1 MEPWSGLCCIGAV
14 ALYLLSRRTA
24 RDVDFLKSV
33 TRVDQL
39 KDLAESAVLPS
50 IVAVSGTV
58 GSETPIK
65 CEHSGIL
72 SVFLQETAEQQFL
85 KRNWKFSWVQDTALM
100 LPVCKEVPWFLDDGT
115 GRVIVEG
122 ARSGIGF
129 ALTVGGEV
137 FEKPEASSLV
147 RGTLDFLRGLEMLGI
162 RRIERVLPV
171 GTRLT
176 VVGQTIKDGVG
187 DVRIQKPDQGP
198 FYVSPIPL
206 DHLISKV
213 GKWRFKK
220 ASMGLAIVGVIL
232 ISKPV
237 IKYTRFDVDDV
248 CEVYCEWSC
257 RDGIFYCERAY
268 YYKRI
273 LLLLLYSRILVRTGD
288 FLERRQ
294 QRLLKKRYK
303 LAAPKREERVT
314 NGDEHDRCVVCLERK
329 CDAAFVP
336 CGHMCCCLTCAL
348 KLLGKP
354 CPLCRKRGIRI
365 LKIYRN

>member
-24 RDVDFLKSV
+24 RDVDFLESV
-33 TRVDQL
+33 TRVDHL
-39 KDLAESAVLPS
+39 KDLESTVLLPS

-65 CEHSGIL
+65 SEHSGIL
-72 SVFLQETAEQQFL
+72 SVILQETAEQQFL

-129 ALTVGGEV
+129 ALAAGGEV
-137 FEKPEASSLV
+137 FEKPEPSSLV
-147 RGTLDFLRGLEMLGI
+147 SGTLDFLRGLEMLGI

-198 FYVSPIPL
+198 FYVSPVPL
-206 DHLISKV
+206 DQLISNV
-213 GKWRFKK
+213 GKWSRSRFKK

-237 IKYTRFDVDDV
+237 IKY
-248 CEVYCEWSC
+248 
-257 RDGIFYCERAY
+257 
-268 YYKRI
+268 
-273 LLLLLYSRILVRTGD
+273 ILVRTGD
-288 FLERRQ
+288 LLERRR
-294 QRLLKKRYK
+294 QRLLKKRVVDAAAKRKK
-303 LAAPKREERVT
+303 LVDAAAKREERVT
-314 NGDEHDRCVVCLERK
+314 SKDLENGTSRDGDEHDRCVVCLERK

-336 CGHMCCCLTCAL
+336 CGHMCCCLACAL

-354 CPLCRKRGIRI
+354 CPLCRERGIRI

>member
-1 MEPWSGLCCIGAV
+1 MEQWGGLCCVGAA
-14 ALYLLSRRTA
+14 ALYILSRETA

-39 KDLAESAVLPS
+39 KDLESTVLPS

-58 GSETPIK
+58 GSDTPIK
-65 CEHSGIL
+65 SEHSGIL
-72 SVFLQETAEQQFL
+72 TVILQETTEQHFL

-100 LPVCKEVPWFLDDGT
+100 LPVSKEVPWYLDDGT

-122 ARSGIGF
+122 AQSAIGF

-137 FEKPEASSLV
+137 LEKPEPSSLV
-147 RGTLDFLRGLEMLGI
+147 RGTLDYLRGLKMLGI
-162 RRIERVLPV
+162 RRIERVLPI
-171 GTRLT
+171 GTPLT
-176 VVGQTIKDGVG
+176 VVGQSMKEDGVG

-206 DHLISKV
+206 DQLISKV
-213 GKWRFKK
+213 GKWSRRFKK

-237 IKYTRFDVDDV
+237 INY
-248 CEVYCEWSC
+248 
-257 RDGIFYCERAY
+257 
-268 YYKRI
+268 I
-273 LLLLLYSRILVRTGD
+273 LVRTKDLLVRTGD
-288 FLERRQ
+288 LLERRRQ
-294 QRLLKKRYK
+294 QRLLQKRIVD
-303 LAAPKREERVT
+303 AAAAAKREQRLTKKGLENGTSRD
-314 NGDEHDRCVVCLERK
+314 GDEHDRCVVCLERK

-336 CGHMCCCLTCAL
+336 CGHMCCCLTCSL
-348 KLLGKP
+348 KLQGKP
-354 CPLCRKRGIRI
+354 CPLCRKPGNRI

>member
-24 RDVDFLKSV
+24 RDVDFLESV
-33 TRVDQL
+33 TRVDHL
-39 KDLAESAVLPS
+39 KDL
-50 IVAVSGTV
+50 
-58 GSETPIK
+58 
-65 CEHSGIL
+65 
-72 SVFLQETAEQQFL
+72 EQQFL

-129 ALTVGGEV
+129 ALTAGGEV
-137 FEKPEASSLV
+137 FEKPEPSSLV
-147 RGTLDFLRGLEMLGI
+147 SGTLDFLRGLEMLGI

-198 FYVSPIPL
+198 FYVSPVPL
-206 DHLISKV
+206 DQLISNV
-213 GKWRFKK
+213 GKWSRRFKK

-237 IKYTRFDVDDV
+237 IKY
-248 CEVYCEWSC
+248 
-257 RDGIFYCERAY
+257 
-268 YYKRI
+268 
-273 LLLLLYSRILVRTGD
+273 ILVKTGD
-288 FLERRQ
+288 LLERRR
-294 QRLLKKRYK
+294 QRLLKKRVVDAAAKRKK
-303 LAAPKREERVT
+303 LVDAAAKREERVT
-314 NGDEHDRCVVCLERK
+314 SKDLENGTSRDGDEHDRCVVCLERK

-354 CPLCRKRGIRI
+354 CPLCRERGIRI

>member
-39 KDLAESAVLPS
+39 KDLESAVLPS

-72 SVFLQETAEQQFL
+72 SVILQETAEQQFL

-129 ALTVGGEV
+129 ELTVGGEV

-213 GKWRFKK
+213 GKWSRRFKK
-220 ASMGLAIVGVIL
+220 ASMGLAVVGVIL

-237 IKYTRFDVDDV
+237 IKY
-248 CEVYCEWSC
+248 
-257 RDGIFYCERAY
+257 
-268 YYKRI
+268 
-273 LLLLLYSRILVRTGD
+273 ILVRTGD

-294 QRLLKKRYK
+294 QRLLKKRVVDAAAKRKK

-314 NGDEHDRCVVCLERK
+314 SKGLENGKSRDGDEHDRCVVCLERK